1 MPAVA
6 MEKLPKKLTAQ
17 VNLSLKNDDMLNEI
31 FFQIFHLAPESPNR
45 AQLIIK
51 AAKSNWEWL

>member
-17 VNLSLKNDDMLNEI
+17 VNLSLKNDDMLNEKI
-31 FFQIFHLAPESPNR
+31 IQIFHLAP
-45 AQLIIK
+45 A
-51 AAKSNWEWL
+51 